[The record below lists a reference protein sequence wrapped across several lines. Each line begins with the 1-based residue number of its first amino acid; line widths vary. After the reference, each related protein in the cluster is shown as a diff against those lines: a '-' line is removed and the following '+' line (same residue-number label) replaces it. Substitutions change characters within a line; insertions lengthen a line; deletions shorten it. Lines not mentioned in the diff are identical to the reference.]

1 MLIADASDEKSLAY
15 VAAGPLEDLLH
26 KHGDVVIDRVEL
38 HARTDPKFRLAL
50 TGVGDAALFSIA
62 HAVPL
67 EADRFLRQADVTLP
81 CSRNSLRSALR

>member
-15 VAAGPLEDLLH
+15 AAAGPLEDLLH

-50 TGVGDAALFSIA
+50 TGVGGRGVVF
-62 HAVPL
+62 
-67 EADRFLRQADVTLP
+67 DRLRRAIGGGSNFRWSGTRRDKV
-81 CSRNSLRSALR
+81 

>member
-62 HAVPL
+62 YAVPL
-67 EADRFLRQADVTLP
+67 ETDRIFVGAAPGGIKCDGIY
-81 CSRNSLRSALR
+81 